1 MAGQYIFSIQDL
13 LELKAKLDLM
23 NQNYKF
29 FNYKI
34 PCLLN
39 GKIKELTCC
48 VLITIENDN
57 DITFYIPPETEILM
71 FSTTEFD
78 DKLGALDLDKQNMKT
93 AYVAPFVI
101 SALGNKTYFSNITLL
116 GGEGLISCR
125 EMFYQTDF
133 NIADL
138 RMFRPINSI
147 DFESM
152 FEYAKIEQLK
162 IDGMQTTNAKSM
174 RKMFK
179 NCSVTS
185 ISKLDIDTSKVE
197 DMEAMFVGANFNC
210 DLDLSSFD
218 TSHVK
223 EVRYMFQYMSCYNI
237 DLSSFSFESI
247 LTDRIEH
254 LHVFDGTKI
263 SYKSK
268 LKSNDPKFND
278 YMINMIT
285 RAKNRNQTSSLIIN
299 S

>member
-1 MAGQYIFSIQDL
+1 MDGQYIFSMQDL

-23 NQNYKF
+23 NLEYKL

-39 GKIKELTCC
+39 GEIRELTCC
-48 VLITIENDN
+48 VLITVENDN

-71 FSTTEFD
+71 YSAVEFD
-78 DKLGALDLDKQNMKT
+78 DKLGALDLNKQNMRT
-93 AYVAPFVI
+93 AYIAPFVI
-101 SALGNKTYFSNITLL
+101 HALGNKTYFSNITIL

-133 NIADL
+133 NTVDL
-138 RMFRPINSI
+138 RMFRPINST

-152 FEYAKIEQLK
+152 FTYAKIEQIK

-174 RKMFK
+174 HKMFK
-179 NCSVTS
+179 NCSATS

-197 DMEAMFVGANFNC
+197 DMEAMFAAASFSC

-218 TSHVK
+218 TSNVK
-223 EVRYMFQYMSCYNI
+223 EIRYMFQHMSCHKL
-237 DLSSFSFESI
+237 DLSSFSFESVS
-247 LTDRIEH
+247 TNEIEH
-254 LHVFDGTKI
+254 LHVFDNTQL
-263 SYKSK
+263 SYTSK

-285 RAKNRNQTSSLIIN
+285 WSKNRNPISSLIIN